1 MIVYEVTLQ
10 VERGIAADFAAWL
23 HEHVAQILALP
34 GFVDAQQFARVDEA
48 ADSTHCT
55 LVVAYRLRDQA
66 ALDAYFAKHAAA
78 MRADGL
84 ARFGTRFSA
93 TRRVL
98 QAT

>member
-10 VERGIAADFAAWL
+10 VERGIAADFTAWL
-23 HEHVAQILALP
+23 REHRLQMLALP
-34 GFVDAQQFARVDEA
+34 GFVDAQQFSRVDEA
-48 ADSTHCT
+48 SDSTHCT
-55 LVVAYRLRDQA
+55 FVMAYRLRDQA
-66 ALDAYFAKHAAA
+66 ALDAYFAEHAAA

-98 QAT
+98 QPV